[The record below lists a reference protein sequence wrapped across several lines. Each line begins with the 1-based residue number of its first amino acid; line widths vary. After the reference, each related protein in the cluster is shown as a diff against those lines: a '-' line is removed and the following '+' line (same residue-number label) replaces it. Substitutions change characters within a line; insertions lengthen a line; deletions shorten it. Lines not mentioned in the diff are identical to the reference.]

1 MSATETSKTP
11 PALDWGDP
19 VAVNTWALDVYTQA
33 RDATGAG
40 EDATRPPGQ
49 RELGRAAARR
59 IIDGARRKL
68 DDALRFAGLDI
79 GKGAP

>member
-1 MSATETSKTP
+1 MSTPEPRQSP
-11 PALDWGDP
+11 PALDWGDAA
-19 VAVNTWALDVYTQA
+19 AVRAWARDVYTQA

-68 DDALRFAGLDI
+68 DDAFRFAGVDL